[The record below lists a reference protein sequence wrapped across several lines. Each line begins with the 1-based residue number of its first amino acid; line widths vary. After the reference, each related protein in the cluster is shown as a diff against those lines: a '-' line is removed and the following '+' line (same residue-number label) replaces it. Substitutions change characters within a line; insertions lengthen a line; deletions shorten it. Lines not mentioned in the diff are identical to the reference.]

1 MATRLERLMFAI
13 GMRDEAS
20 SKMGKLRKAITGMTE
35 TVHDQFLRVG
45 TGAMGAYSQ
54 AQGIHQLVAPAI
66 DLNRAVGEVASLDV
80 DNASLAS
87 LQAQAKQFALDY
99 GGSAAEV
106 VRASYDIQSAIAGL
120 KGNELGTFTVASG
133 VLARATKADVAVI
146 TSYMGTMYGIFKNQ
160 ADRMGKSQWVE
171 QLAGRTALA
180 VQMFKTKGQE
190 MSAAFT
196 ALGANATAAGID
208 AAEQLAILGTLQ
220 STMGGS
226 EAGTKYKAFLAGVGT
241 AQKELGLKFTDKDG
255 NMLGMVTILDKLKGK
270 FGETLNVAESDALK
284 KAFGSDEAVSLI
296 KQLMAD
302 STGLAASI
310 DSIGKVKGM
319 DKARDMASKMTDV
332 WHKGSGAVGVL
343 AASFG
348 QQLLPPLEKLV
359 GKGVDVMKTMARW
372 IDIAPNLAR
381 WIGYGAITVMALAAV
396 MGILSAAIAVNKIAW
411 LALGGPI
418 KMVIWGLGL
427 LRKLTFLQT
436 AATWLLN
443 TAMWANPTTWIVI
456 GVVALIAAVGA
467 LIYWWGDLKAA
478 FLDTSWGKAIM
489 AVIDSL
495 MAPFKA
501 LGETWDWLSQKF
513 GLTTSTEVTATAQ
526 AAQTAHPMAPA
537 ALMPAFSL
545 GGGAEVTAKAQA
557 AQTAHPVAQAALMPA
572 FSLGRGAEVTGKAQ
586 VAARSA
592 ELPTAPTTLRSIEAP
607 RASEIP
613 VGGVLSNSSVL
624 NRTNMRQ
631 TTIGSVTIHSEQ
643 PMTAG
648 QLDEWA
654 ALQAG

>member
-1 MATRLERLMFAI
+1 MFAI

-66 DLNRAVGEVASLDV
+66 DLNRAIGEVASLDV

-87 LQAQAKQFALDY
+87 LQASAKQFALDY
-99 GGSAAEV
+99 GGSAADV

-120 KGNELGTFTVASG
+120 KGNELGAFSVASG
-133 VLARATKADVAVI
+133 VLARATKADVGVI
-146 TSYMGTMYGIFKNQ
+146 TSYMGTMYGIFKDQ
-160 ADRMGKSQWVE
+160 ADRMGKAQWVE
-171 QLAGRTALA
+171 RLTGQTALA
-180 VQMFKTKGQE
+180 VQMFKTKGPE

-196 ALGANATAAGID
+196 ALGANAKAAGI
-208 AAEQLAILGTLQ
+208 AASEQIAILGTLQ

-226 EAGTKYKAFLAGVGT
+226 EAGTKYKAFLAGVGN
-241 AQKELGLKFTDKDG
+241 AQKSLGLTFTDKDG
-255 NMLGMVTILDKLKGK
+255 NMLGMVSILDKLKGK

-296 KQLMAD
+296 KQLMTD
-302 STGLAASI
+302 SKGLATSI
-310 DSIGKVKGM
+310 DSLGKVQGM
-319 DKARDMASKMTDV
+319 DKAREMASKMTDV
-332 WHKGSGAVGVL
+332 WHKGSGAIGVL

-359 GKGVDVMKTMARW
+359 GKGVDVMKTMVRW

-396 MGILSAAIAVNKIAW
+396 MGVLSAAIAINKIAW
-411 LALGGPI
+411 LALGGP
-418 KMVIWGLGL
+418 VRLAVSLFGL

-443 TAMWANPTTWIVI
+443 TALWANPMTWVVI

-467 LIYWWGDLKAA
+467 LVYWWDDLKAA

-495 MAPFKA
+495 MAPFKL
-501 LGETWDWLSQKF
+501 LGETWDWVSQKF
-513 GLTTSTEVTATAQ
+513 GLGTSTEVTATAQ
-526 AAQTAHPMAPA
+526 AA
-537 ALMPAFSL
+537 
-545 GGGAEVTAKAQA
+545 AKA
-557 AQTAHPVAQAALMPA
+557 
-572 FSLGRGAEVTGKAQ
+572 
-586 VAARSA
+586 A
-592 ELPTAPTTLRSIEAP
+592 ELPSAPSTLSSIEAP

-613 VGGVLSNSSVL
+613 VGGVLANSSVL
-624 NRTNMRQ
+624 NRSNTRQ

-643 PMTAG
+643 PMTSG

-654 ALQAG
+654 VLQAG

>member
-1 MATRLERLMFAI
+1 MFAI

-99 GGSAAEV
+99 GGSAADV

-133 VLARATKADVAVI
+133 VLARATKADVGVI

-180 VQMFKTKGQE
+180 VQMFKTKGEE
-190 MSAAFT
+190 MSSAFT
-196 ALGANATAAGID
+196 ALGANATSAGID

-226 EAGTKYKAFLAGVGT
+226 EAGTKYKAFLAGVGN

-255 NMLGMVTILDKLKGK
+255 NMLGMVAILDKLKGK
-270 FGETLNVAESDALK
+270 FGETLNVAESDSLK

-296 KQLMAD
+296 KQLMTD
-302 STGLAASI
+302 STGLAKSI
-310 DSIGKVKGM
+310 DSLGKVQGM
-319 DKARDMASKMTDV
+319 DKAREMASKMTDV
-332 WHKGSGAVGVL
+332 WHKGSGAIGVL

-359 GKGVDVMKTMARW
+359 GKGVDVMKTMVRW

-396 MGILSAAIAVNKIAW
+396 MGVLSAAIAINKIAW
-411 LALGGPI
+411 LALGGP
-418 KMVIWGLGL
+418 VRLAVSLFGL

-436 AATWLLN
+436 AAQWLLN
-443 TAMWANPTTWIVI
+443 TSLYGCPMIWVVI

-467 LIYWWGDLKAA
+467 LIYWWDDLKAA

-495 MAPFKA
+495 MAPFKL
-501 LGETWDWLSQKF
+501 LGETWDWVSQKF
-513 GLTTSTEVTATAQ
+513 GLGTSTEVTATAQ
-526 AAQTAHPMAPA
+526 AA
-537 ALMPAFSL
+537 
-545 GGGAEVTAKAQA
+545 AKA
-557 AQTAHPVAQAALMPA
+557 
-572 FSLGRGAEVTGKAQ
+572 
-586 VAARSA
+586 A
-592 ELPTAPTTLRSIEAP
+592 ELPSAPSTLSSIEAP

-613 VGGVLSNSSVL
+613 VGGVLANSSVL
-624 NRTNMRQ
+624 NRSNTRQ

-643 PMTAG
+643 PMTSG

>member
-99 GGSAAEV
+99 GGSAADV

-133 VLARATKADVAVI
+133 VLARATKADVGVI

-171 QLAGRTALA
+171 QLSGRTALA
-180 VQMFKTKGQE
+180 VQMFKTKGEE
-190 MSAAFT
+190 MSSAFT
-196 ALGANATAAGID
+196 ALGANATSAGID

-241 AQKELGLKFTDKDG
+241 AQKSLGLKFTDKDG
-255 NMLGMVTILDKLKGK
+255 NMLGMVAILDKLKGK
-270 FGETLNVAESDALK
+270 FGDTLNVAESDALK

-296 KQLMAD
+296 KQLMTD

-319 DKARDMASKMTDV
+319 DKARDMAAKMTDV

-359 GKGVDVMKTMARW
+359 GKGVDIMKTMVRW

-381 WIGYGAITVMALAAV
+381 WIGYGAITVMTLAGV

-467 LIYWWGDLKAA
+467 LIYWWDDLKAA

-489 AVIDSL
+489 AVIESL
-495 MAPFKA
+495 MAPFKL
-501 LGETWDWLSQKF
+501 LGETWDWVSQKF
-513 GLTTSTEVTATAQ
+513 GLGTSTEVTATAQ
-526 AAQTAHPMAPA
+526 AA
-537 ALMPAFSL
+537 
-545 GGGAEVTAKAQA
+545 AKA
-557 AQTAHPVAQAALMPA
+557 
-572 FSLGRGAEVTGKAQ
+572 
-586 VAARSA
+586 A
-592 ELPTAPTTLRSIEAP
+592 ELPSAPPTLSSIEAP

-613 VGGVLSNSSVL
+613 VGGVLANSSVL
-624 NRTNMRQ
+624 NRSNTRQ

-643 PMTAG
+643 PMTSG

>member
-1 MATRLERLMFAI
+1 MAATRLERLMFAI

-35 TVHDQFLRVG
+35 AVHDQFLRVG

-99 GGSAAEV
+99 GGSAADV

-133 VLARATKADVAVI
+133 VLARATKADVGVI

-160 ADRMGKSQWVE
+160 ADRVGKSQWVE

-180 VQMFKTKGQE
+180 VQMFKTKGEE
-190 MSAAFT
+190 MSSAFT
-196 ALGANATAAGID
+196 SLGANATSAGID

-226 EAGTKYKAFLAGVGT
+226 VAGTKYKAFLAGVGN

-255 NMLGMVTILDKLKGK
+255 NMLGMVAILDKLKGK
-270 FGETLNVAESDALK
+270 FGETLNVAESDSLK

-296 KQLMAD
+296 KQLMTD
-302 STGLAASI
+302 STGLAKSI
-310 DSIGKVKGM
+310 DSLGKVQGM
-319 DKARDMASKMTDV
+319 DKAREMASKMTDV
-332 WHKGSGAVGVL
+332 WHKGSGAIGVL

-359 GKGVDVMKTMARW
+359 GKGVDVMKTMVRW

-396 MGILSAAIAVNKIAW
+396 MGVLSAAIAINKIAW
-411 LALGGPI
+411 LALGGP
-418 KMVIWGLGL
+418 VRLAVSLFGL

-443 TAMWANPTTWIVI
+443 TALWANPMTWVVI

-467 LIYWWGDLKAA
+467 LVYWWDDLKAA
-478 FLDTSWGKAIM
+478 FLDTSWGKSIM

-495 MAPFKA
+495 MAPFKL
-501 LGETWDWLSQKF
+501 LGETWDWVSQKF
-513 GLTTSTEVTATAQ
+513 GLGTSTEVTATAQ
-526 AAQTAHPMAPA
+526 AA
-537 ALMPAFSL
+537 
-545 GGGAEVTAKAQA
+545 AKA
-557 AQTAHPVAQAALMPA
+557 
-572 FSLGRGAEVTGKAQ
+572 
-586 VAARSA
+586 A
-592 ELPTAPTTLRSIEAP
+592 ELPSAPSTLSSIEAP
-607 RASEIP
+607 RAAEIP
-613 VGGVLSNSSVL
+613 VGGVLANSSVL
-624 NRTNMRQ
+624 NRSNTRQ

-643 PMTAG
+643 PMTSG

>member
-1 MATRLERLMFAI
+1 MAATRLERLMFAI

-99 GGSAAEV
+99 GGSASDV

-133 VLARATKADVAVI
+133 VLARATKADVGVI

-171 QLAGRTALA
+171 QLTGQTALA
-180 VQMFKTKGQE
+180 VQMFKTKGEE
-190 MSAAFT
+190 MSSAFT
-196 ALGANATAAGID
+196 ALGANATAAGI
-208 AAEQLAILGTLQ
+208 AASEQIAILGTLQ

-226 EAGTKYKAFLAGVGT
+226 EAGTKYKAFLAGVGN
-241 AQKELGLKFTDKDG
+241 AQKSLGLKFTDKDG
-255 NMLGMVTILDKLKGK
+255 SMLGMVDILDKLKGK
-270 FGETLNVAESDALK
+270 FGDTLNVAESDALK

-302 STGLAASI
+302 STGLAKSI
-310 DSIGKVKGM
+310 DSIGKVQGM
-319 DKARDMASKMTDV
+319 DKAREMASKMTDA
-332 WHKGSGAVGVL
+332 WHKGSGAIGVL

-359 GKGVDVMKTMARW
+359 GKGVDVMKTMVRW

-396 MGILSAAIAVNKIAW
+396 MGVLSAAIAINKIAW
-411 LALGGPI
+411 LALGGP
-418 KMVIWGLGL
+418 VRLAVSLFGL

-443 TAMWANPTTWIVI
+443 TALWANPMTWVVI
-456 GVVALIAAVGA
+456 GVVALIA
-467 LIYWWGDLKAA
+467 WWDDLKAA

-495 MAPFKA
+495 MAPFKL
-501 LGETWDWLSQKF
+501 LGETWDWVSQKF
-513 GLTTSTEVTATAQ
+513 GLGTSTEVTATAQ
-526 AAQTAHPMAPA
+526 AA
-537 ALMPAFSL
+537 
-545 GGGAEVTAKAQA
+545 AKA
-557 AQTAHPVAQAALMPA
+557 
-572 FSLGRGAEVTGKAQ
+572 
-586 VAARSA
+586 A
-592 ELPTAPTTLRSIEAP
+592 ELPTAPAALGSIDAP

-613 VGGVLSNSSVL
+613 VGGVLAGSSVL
-624 NRTNMRQ
+624 NRTSTRQ

-643 PMTAG
+643 PMSAG

>member
-1 MATRLERLMFAI
+1 MFAI

-99 GGSAAEV
+99 GGSASDV

-133 VLARATKADVAVI
+133 VLARATKADVGVI

-180 VQMFKTKGQE
+180 VQMFKTKGEE
-190 MSAAFT
+190 MSSAFT
-196 ALGANATAAGID
+196 ALGANATSAGID

-241 AQKELGLKFTDKDG
+241 AQKSLGLNFTDKDG
-255 NMLGMVTILDKLKGK
+255 NMLGMVAILDKLKGK

-296 KQLMAD
+296 KQLMTD

-359 GKGVDVMKTMARW
+359 GKGVDVMKTMVRW

-396 MGILSAAIAVNKIAW
+396 MGVLSAAIAINKIAW
-411 LALGGPI
+411 LALGGP
-418 KMVIWGLGL
+418 VRLAVSLFGL

-443 TAMWANPTTWIVI
+443 TALWANPMTWVVI

-467 LIYWWGDLKAA
+467 LVYWWDDLKAA

-495 MAPFKA
+495 MAPFKL
-501 LGETWDWLSQKF
+501 LGETWDWVSQKF
-513 GLTTSTEVTATAQ
+513 GLGTSTEVTATAQ
-526 AAQTAHPMAPA
+526 AA
-537 ALMPAFSL
+537 
-545 GGGAEVTAKAQA
+545 AKA
-557 AQTAHPVAQAALMPA
+557 
-572 FSLGRGAEVTGKAQ
+572 
-586 VAARSA
+586 A
-592 ELPTAPTTLRSIEAP
+592 ELPSAPSTLSSIEAP

-613 VGGVLSNSSVL
+613 VGGVLANSSVL
-624 NRTNMRQ
+624 NRSNTRQ

-643 PMTAG
+643 PMTSG

-654 ALQAG
+654 SLQAG

>member
-20 SKMGKLRKAITGMTE
+20 SKMGKLRKSITGMTE

-99 GGSAAEV
+99 GGSAADV

-133 VLARATKADVAVI
+133 VLARATKADVGVI

-160 ADRMGKSQWVE
+160 ADRIGKAQWVE
-171 QLAGRTALA
+171 QLTGRTALA
-180 VQMFKTKGQE
+180 VQMFKTKGEE

-196 ALGANATAAGID
+196 ALGANATSAGID
-208 AAEQLAILGTLQ
+208 ASEQIAILGTLQ

-226 EAGTKYKAFLAGVGT
+226 EAGTKYKAFLAGVGN
-241 AQKELGLKFTDKDG
+241 AQKSLGLKFTDKSG
-255 NMLGMVTILDKLKGK
+255 NMLGMVAILDKLKGK

-319 DKARDMASKMTDV
+319 DKAREMASKMTDV
-332 WHKGSGAVGVL
+332 WHKGSGAIGVL

-348 QQLLPPLEKLV
+348 QKLLPPIERLV
-359 GKGVDVMKTMARW
+359 GKGVDVVKTLVRW

-381 WIGYGAITVMALAAV
+381 WVGYGAITVMALAAV
-396 MGILSAAIAVNKIAW
+396 MGVLSAAIAVNKIAL

-418 KMVIWGLGL
+418 KMVVWAFGL
-427 LRKLTFLQT
+427 LRNITFLQT
-436 AATWLLN
+436 AAQWLLN
-443 TAMWANPTTWIVI
+443 SALWANPMTWVVI

-467 LIYWWGDLKAA
+467 LIYWWSDLKAA

-501 LGETWDWLSQKF
+501 LGDTWDWVSQKF
-513 GLTTSTEVTATAQ
+513 GFGGST
-526 AAQTAHPMAPA
+526 
-537 ALMPAFSL
+537 
-545 GGGAEVTAKAQA
+545 EVTAKAQA
-557 AQTAHPVAQAALMPA
+557 AAKT
-572 FSLGRGAEVTGKAQ
+572 
-586 VAARSA
+586 A
-592 ELPTAPTTLRSIEAP
+592 ELPTAPPTLSSIDAP

-613 VGGVLSNSSVL
+613 VGGVLAGSSVL
-624 NRTNMRQ
+624 NRSNTRQ

-654 ALQAG
+654 SLQAG

>member
-66 DLNRAVGEVASLDV
+66 DLNRAMGEVSSLDV
-80 DNASLAS
+80 DNSSLAS
-87 LQAQAKQFALDY
+87 LQASAKQFAMDY
-99 GGSAAEV
+99 GGSAADV

-120 KGNELGTFTVASG
+120 KGNELGTFSVASG
-133 VLARATKADVAVI
+133 VLARATKADVGVI
-146 TSYMGTMYGIFKNQ
+146 TSYMGTMYGIFKDQ
-160 ADRMGKSQWVE
+160 ADRMGKAQWVE
-171 QLAGRTALA
+171 QLTGQTALA
-180 VQMFKTKGQE
+180 VQMFKTKGPE

-196 ALGANATAAGID
+196 ALGANAKAAGI
-208 AAEQLAILGTLQ
+208 AASEQIAILGTLQ

-226 EAGTKYKAFLAGVGT
+226 EAGTKYKAFLAGVGN
-241 AQKELGLKFTDKDG
+241 AQKELGLKFTDKGG
-255 NMLGMVTILDKLKGK
+255 NMLGMVAILDKLKGK
-270 FGETLNVAESDALK
+270 FGDTLNVAESDALK

-296 KQLMAD
+296 KQLMTD
-302 STGLAASI
+302 STGLAKSI
-310 DSIGKVKGM
+310 DSLGKVQGM
-319 DKARDMASKMTDV
+319 DKAREMASKMTDV
-332 WHKGSGAVGVL
+332 WHKGSGAIGVL

-359 GKGVDVMKTMARW
+359 GKGVDVMKTMVRW

-396 MGILSAAIAVNKIAW
+396 MGVLSAAIAINKIAW
-411 LALGGPI
+411 LALGGP
-418 KMVIWGLGL
+418 VRLAVSLFGL

-443 TAMWANPTTWIVI
+443 TSLYGCPMIWVVI

-467 LIYWWGDLKAA
+467 LIYWWDDLKAA

-489 AVIDSL
+489 ATIDSL
-495 MAPFKA
+495 MAPFKL
-501 LGETWDWLSQKF
+501 LGETWDWISQKF
-513 GLTTSTEVTATAQ
+513 GFSSST
-526 AAQTAHPMAPA
+526 
-537 ALMPAFSL
+537 
-545 GGGAEVTAKAQA
+545 EVTAKAQA
-557 AQTAHPVAQAALMPA
+557 A
-572 FSLGRGAEVTGKAQ
+572 
-586 VAARSA
+586 ARSA
-592 ELPTAPTTLRSIEAP
+592 EIPKAPAMLSSINAP
-607 RASEIP
+607 RSSEIP
-613 VGGVLSNSSVL
+613 VGGVLANNSTLNRSNS
-624 NRTNMRQ
+624 RQ

-643 PMTAG
+643 PMTSG